1 MWLSD
6 VCRHKEEQEIHLLIG
21 AGYLRRFQT
30 GCAIR
35 GKADEPVVVERA
47 KTGLVWAFKRQR
59 RRQRTGTAG

>member
-1 MWLSD
+1 M
-6 VCRHKEEQEIHLLIG
+6 
-21 AGYLRRFQT
+21 RRFQT